1 MDKDSFGNSTGGGIS
16 CIVAGCVILAGLVGL
31 FHLTLGGPFVAINM
45 FVALDKL
52 FYLGFDAPVIA
63 VWAFWGFVIGAAIQ
77 GCREMKIYGRKGIG
91 ILIAIAPVLLLV
103 LVGTIKIKREPLVD
117 TKVNTDLALSSP
129 SEPEKM
135 VLIPAGEFAM
145 TDNDRNSHESLHTVY
160 VGAFYIDR
168 YEVTNAEYTAFLNAR
183 GKHKDTQHIEFDTK
197 SPAVRIERV
206 SEVYRVKAGYE
217 NHPVSGVSWY
227 GAMAYAKWAQK
238 RLPTAAEWEKAARGG
253 FVGKRFPWGDTVG
266 VTRSNNA
273 AEVGDTTPVG
283 SYAPN
288 GYGLHDMAGNVRE
301 WCLDGPD
308 NSLYAKSLLDNHLF
322 FDDRISDVVN
332 DFTSVN
338 ASRWVYGGNWRSHL
352 YSALVSQ
359 RSSNAPNISYSYYY
373 DLLSRSIETAIGFRC
388 VKAVSPADKH

>member
-1 MDKDSFGNSTGGGIS
+1 MDKDSLWDSIG
-16 CIVAGCVILAGLVGL
+16 CIGYIIVGCIILVGL
-31 FHLTLGGPFVAINM
+31 FYLIVGGPFVAINT

-91 ILIAIAPVLLLV
+91 ILIAITPVLLLV
-103 LVGTIKIKREPLVD
+103 LVGAIKIKRDSLLD
-117 TKVNTDLALSSP
+117 TKVNTDLAFSSP

-145 TDNDRNSHESLHTVY
+145 VDNAGNSYENLHTVY
-160 VGAFYIDR
+160 VDAFYIDR
-168 YEVTNAEYTAFLNAR
+168 YEVTNAEYAAFLNAS
-183 GKHKDTQHIEFDTK
+183 GKHKDTQHIGFDPK
-197 SPAVRIERV
+197 FPAGRIERV
-206 SEVYRVKAGYE
+206 SEVYRVQAGYE

-227 GAMAYAKWAQK
+227 GAMAYAKWTQK

-273 AEVGDTTPVG
+273 REVGSTTPVG

-288 GYGLHDMAGNVRE
+288 GYGLYDMAGNVRE

-308 NSLYAKSLLDNHLF
+308 SSLYAKSPLDNHLF
-322 FDDRISDVVN
+322 FDDKISSVVN
-332 DFTSVN
+332 DFTSVT
-338 ASRWVYGGNWRSHL
+338 ASRWVYGGDWHSNL
-352 YSALVSQ
+352 YSALAS
-359 RSSNAPNISYSYYY
+359 RHGSNLPERISYSYH
-373 DLLSRSIETAIGFRC
+373 DGLLSRSVEIGIGFRC
-388 VKAVSPADKH
+388 VTTDPPADKH